1 MLEKDA
7 TIKKFEYWPLGS
19 ELKKLTGI
27 IKDQYTFFKDQIEN
41 MSCESN
47 TTAEF
52 DAILKGIKYHGR
64 TT

>member
-1 MLEKDA
+1 M
-7 TIKKFEYWPLGS
+7 FEYWPLGS